1 MILYHIYESCP
12 FLSVLINIDMH
23 LSEKSGS
30 IIFWENFFL
39 IFVPFI
45 VSLLTQLTQRLI
57 LCLWDGG
64 VGVGGRVENV
74 LTKIQF
80 FRLVLELYLNAEFFQ
95 LFGLQHF
102 QLLLFGFPI
111 CNKTLFQFCPRQP

>member
-1 MILYHIYESCP
+1 MVLSYFGKKFFFDFCSIYCVTSNAAHPET
-12 FLSVLINIDMH
+12 DT
-23 LSEKSGS
+23 
-30 IIFWENFFL
+30 
-39 IFVPFI
+39 
-45 VSLLTQLTQRLI
+45 LLVG
-57 LCLWDGG
+57 GG
-64 VGVGGRVENV
+64 VGVGRRVENV

-80 FRLVLELYLNAEFFQ
+80 FTLVLELYLNAEFFQ